1 MVHPVFAEGLPA
13 VDRALVTYNRGR
25 KFLLGQ
31 LSLMEVGVTP
41 VRDKLLLRC
50 TGTGETGKGEQGSLE
65 GLDI

>member
-1 MVHPVFAEGLPA
+1 M
-13 VDRALVTYNRGR
+13 DQALVTYNRGR

-50 TGTGETGKGEQGSLE
+50 YKYRGDREGEQGNLE